1 MKRVP
6 GNRFLSISV
15 ATSEQKNKNKRWV
28 AIKVAH
34 VAQKHHAMSKI
45 KSKIRPMCTPI
56 YSDMSIVDPGLESLC

>member
-15 ATSEQKNKNKRWV
+15 ATSEQKNKRWV

-34 VAQKHHAMSKI
+34 VAQKHPAMSKI